1 MAPVKDDVNSFL
13 MGSESV
19 PSASFLTKGTKH
31 EGEILD
37 LKVRQQLD
45 IDTRKPLFWDNGD
58 PKMQVVVT
66 IQTDEFDD
74 EIEDDDGR
82 RRLYVKYKMKD
93 AIADAVRAAKEER
106 PDIEGLEVGGWLSV
120 EFIKQDK
127 PTKRGK
133 SGVKHFEA
141 VYEPPD
147 PNAAV
152 NAYLDGDDPDEDDDE
167 PEPAPK
173 SRRGKAAPA
182 TPSRGRGRRAA
193 PEPDDD
199 EGDDEPEPE
208 KPARGRGKAAAAKPA
223 AKPRGRAASSR
234 SKYVDD
240 DGDGDEPF

>member
-1 MAPVKDDVNSFL
+1 MAPVKDDANSFL

-58 PKMQVVVT
+58 PKMQLVVT

-93 AIADAVRAAKEER
+93 AIADAVRAAKDDR
-106 PDIEGLEVGGWLSV
+106 PDVEGLEVGGWLSV
-120 EFIKQDK
+120 EFTKQDK

-152 NAYLDGDDPDEDDDE
+152 NAYLDDDDPDEDDSE
-167 PEPAPK
+167 PEPTPK
-173 SRRGKAAPA
+173 AKRGGKAAPA
-182 TPSRGRGRRAA
+182 APSRGRGRRAA
-193 PEPDDD
+193 PEPDPD
-199 EGDDEPEPE
+199 EDEDEPEPQ
-208 KPARGRGKAAAAKPA
+208 KPARGRGRAAAAKPA
-223 AKPRGRAASSR
+223 SRRGAASSR
-234 SKYVDD
+234 SKYTNDD
-240 DGDGDEPF
+240 DGDEPF